1 MRILSKCLKLLLL
14 PRRRT
19 TSGASRITRPLPQH
33 LIMPT
38 PSRFKAPLILVLTF
52 VLLFAGVTVLIGV
65 FGLLVK
71 LFGHA

>member
-1 MRILSKCLKLLLL
+1 
-14 PRRRT
+14 
-19 TSGASRITRPLPQH
+19 
-33 LIMPT
+33 MPT
-38 PSRFKAPLILVLTF
+38 PSRFKAPFILVLTF